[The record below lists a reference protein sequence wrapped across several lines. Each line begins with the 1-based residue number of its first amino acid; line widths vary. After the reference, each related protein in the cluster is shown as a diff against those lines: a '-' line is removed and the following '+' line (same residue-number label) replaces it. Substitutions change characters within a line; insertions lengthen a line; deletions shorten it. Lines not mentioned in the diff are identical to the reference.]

1 MELSKIEE
9 EIRNCRRCPLWK
21 TRTNPVSGEGNQKA
35 DIMFIGEAP
44 GRFEDLKGRPF
55 VGTAGKVLD
64 ELLEDIGLK
73 RSEVYITNV
82 VKCRPP
88 GNRDPLPEEIKACSP
103 YLEKQ
108 IEIIKPKIIV
118 TLGRHSMKW
127 LFEKFG
133 IPEDKISRIHGR
145 IYEINHD
152 FVRFVLPLYHPAVVV
167 YNPEMRDVLKRD
179 IEALRKVKKKE
190 NLLNF
195 MK

>member
-9 EIRNCRRCPLWK
+9 EIRTCRRCSLWK
-21 TRTNPVSGEGNQKA
+21 TRTNPVPGEGNQKA

-55 VGTAGKVLD
+55 VGAAGKVLD
-64 ELLEDIGLK
+64 ELLEHVGLK
-73 RSEVYITNV
+73 RSEIYITNV

-88 GNRDPLPEEIKACSP
+88 GNRDPSPEEIKSCSP

-108 IEIIKPKIIV
+108 IEIIEPKIIV

-127 LFEKFG
+127 VFEKFG

-145 IYEINHD
+145 IYEINHG
-152 FVRFVLPLYHPAVVV
+152 FVRFVLPLYHPAVAV
-167 YNPEMRDVLKRD
+167 YNPEMEDVLKKD
-179 IEALRKVKKKE
+179 IEVLRQVSKR
-190 NLLNF
+190 NLKDFL
-195 MK
+195 K